1 MLTYRVAEE
10 KDLKEI
16 CELCADAFM
25 EYDFYRPFVQDP
37 KKRRRFIYE
46 LHVHCFKAE
55 IKRRQAVVG
64 EDNGEII
71 TAFSLHEPGRK
82 QAGFSEYI
90 KSGALGMLLRYGYT
104 PLSWF
109 SMYDKCVAPADRFNN
124 SNPDVYYVEIL
135 AVRPDRQRQ
144 GIGTKDIHEY
154 MIPYV
159 ISKGGGFLSLIT
171 NSVENTLFYESNG
184 FSCFDHSRV
193 PAAKTKIGNWC
204 FSMKVEA
211 EPST

>member
-64 EDNGEII
+64 EDDGEII
-71 TAFSLHEPGRK
+71 TAFSLHDPGRD
-82 QAGFSEYI
+82 QAGFSEYLT
-90 KSGALGMLLRYGYT
+90 SGAAGMLLRYGYT

-109 SMYDKCVAPADRFNN
+109 SMYDKCVAPADKFNN

-135 AVRPDRQRQ
+135 AVRPDMQRK

-159 ISKGGGFLSLIT
+159 RSKGGGYLSLIT
-171 NSVENTLFYESNG
+171 NSVGNTKFYESNG
-184 FSCFDHSRV
+184 FTCFDHIKV
-193 PAAKTKIGNWC
+193 PAAKTEIGNWC
-204 FSMKVEA
+204 FSMKVDNL
-211 EPST
+211 

>member
-25 EYDFYRPFVQDP
+25 DYDFYRPFVTDP
-37 KKRRRFIYE
+37 KKRRKFIYE
-46 LHVHCFKAE
+46 LHVHCFTAE
-55 IKRRQAVVG
+55 IKRKQAVVG
-64 EDNGEII
+64 EDEGEII
-71 TAFSLHEPGRK
+71 TAFSLHDPGTN
-82 QAGFSEYI
+82 QAGFGEYI
-90 KSGALGMLLRYGYT
+90 SSGAAGMILRYGYT

-109 SMYDKCVAPADRFNN
+109 SMYDKCVAPADRFIK

-159 ISKGGGFLSLIT
+159 ISKGGGYLSLIT
-171 NSVENTLFYESNG
+171 NSVENTMFYESNG
-184 FSCFDHSRV
+184 FSCFDHSKV
-193 PAAKTKIGNWC
+193 PAAKTEIGNWC
-204 FSMKVEA
+204 FSMKVE
-211 EPST
+211 

>member
-10 KDLKEI
+10 QDLKEI

-25 EYDFYRPFVQDP
+25 DYDFYRPFVTDP
-37 KKRRRFIYE
+37 KKRRKFIYE
-46 LHVHCFKAE
+46 LHVHCFTAE
-55 IKRRQAVVG
+55 IKRKQAVVG
-64 EDNGEII
+64 EDEGEII
-71 TAFSLHEPGRK
+71 TAFSLHDPGTN
-82 QAGFSEYI
+82 QAGFGEYI
-90 KSGALGMLLRYGYT
+90 SSGAAGMILRYGYT

-109 SMYDKCVAPADRFNN
+109 SMYDKCVAPADRFIK

-159 ISKGGGFLSLIT
+159 ISKGGGYLSLIT
-171 NSVENTLFYESNG
+171 NSVENTMFYESNG
-184 FSCFDHSRV
+184 FSCFDHSKV
-193 PAAKTKIGNWC
+193 PAAKTEIGNWC
-204 FSMKVEA
+204 FSMKVE
-211 EPST
+211 

>member
-1 MLTYRVAEE
+1 MLTYKVAEE

-71 TAFSLHEPGRK
+71 TAFSLHDPGRD
-82 QAGFSEYI
+82 QAGFSEYLT
-90 KSGALGMLLRYGYT
+90 SGAAGMLLRYGYT

-109 SMYDKCVAPADRFNN
+109 SMYDKCVAPADKFNN

-135 AVRPDRQRQ
+135 AVRPDMQRK

-159 ISKGGGFLSLIT
+159 RSKGGGYLSLIT
-171 NSVENTLFYESNG
+171 NSVGNTKFYESNG
-184 FSCFDHSRV
+184 FTCFDHIKV
-193 PAAKTKIGNWC
+193 PAAKTEIGNWC
-204 FSMKVEA
+204 FSMKVDNI
-211 EPST
+211 

>member
-25 EYDFYRPFVQDP
+25 EYDFYRPFVHDP

-55 IKRRQAVVG
+55 IKRLQAVVG
-64 EDNGEII
+64 EDDGEII
-71 TAFSLHEPGRK
+71 TAFSLHDPGRD
-82 QAGFSEYI
+82 QAGFSEYLT
-90 KSGALGMLLRYGYT
+90 SGAAGMLLRYGYT

-109 SMYDKCVAPADRFNN
+109 SMYDKCVAPADKFNN
-124 SNPDVYYVEIL
+124 RNPDVYYVEIL
-135 AVRPDRQRQ
+135 AVRPDMQRK

-159 ISKGGGFLSLIT
+159 RSKGGGYLSLIT
-171 NSVENTLFYESNG
+171 NSVGNTKFYESNG
-184 FSCFDHSRV
+184 FTCFDHIKV
-193 PAAKTKIGNWC
+193 PAAKTEIGNWC
-204 FSMKVEA
+204 FSMKVDNI
-211 EPST
+211 

>member
-64 EDNGEII
+64 EDDGEII
-71 TAFSLHEPGRK
+71 TAFSLHDPGRD
-82 QAGFSEYI
+82 QAGFSEYLT
-90 KSGALGMLLRYGYT
+90 SGAAGMLLHYGYT

-109 SMYDKCVAPADRFNN
+109 SMYDKCVAPADKFNN

-135 AVRPDRQRQ
+135 AVRPDMQRK

-159 ISKGGGFLSLIT
+159 RSKGGGYMSLIT
-171 NSVENTLFYESNG
+171 NSVGNTKFYESNG
-184 FSCFDHSRV
+184 FTCFDHIKV
-193 PAAKTKIGNWC
+193 PAAKTEIGNWC
-204 FSMKVEA
+204 FSMKVDNL
-211 EPST
+211 